1 MEKFLLSPISLDELA
16 TVIKL
21 TVQKEYELIFN
32 SKTYQPDNEYISR
45 KETSQILGISLP
57 TLNDYTKR
65 GLVPSYRIGS
75 RIRYKREEVFNSLN
89 QRQFTKEL
97 GRVA

>member
-1 MEKFLLSPISLDELA
+1 MEKILLSPITLDELA

-32 SKTYQPDNEYISR
+32 SKTPQPDNEYISR

-57 TLNDYTKR
+57 TLNDYTKK
-65 GLVPSYRIGS
+65 GLVPSYRIGA
-75 RIRYKREEVFNSLN
+75 RVRYKKEEVFKSLN
-89 QRQFTKEL
+89 QRLFTKKL
-97 GRVA
+97 VA